1 MIFVHPHSA
10 HPHPVH
16 RGRRALPPL
25 TRGGLATVA
34 ALTALAL
41 LPALPAAAAP
51 PPLTPPPVQPEPTA
65 AEQRVS
71 AHLDAVRQR
80 PEALRAFIRDLP
92 KGGDLHNH
100 LSGAASTELLIRLA
114 AADGLCIDTKTLTAV
129 PAPCAAG
136 TRPAT
141 DAVTDRGFR
150 RQVIRAWSMQDLPA
164 GENGHDHFFAT
175 FGRFGEVAWRNR
187 GKLLAEV
194 ANSAV
199 KQNQFYLETMVSP
212 ASTEARELADAV
224 GFDED
229 LDRMHDKLLAG
240 GRLDAAVQAARK
252 EADAADEQFRV
263 AAHCDSARPDPGCAL
278 PVRWIS
284 QVSRGSSHER
294 VFTQMALGMRLAE
307 RDPRFVA
314 VNLVQPEDWDSS
326 LRNYRQQMRMLD
338 HLHREYPDAHI
349 TLHAGELT
357 PGLVKPEDLSF
368 HIREAVLTG
377 HAERIGHGVDV
388 LHEDN
393 PQQLLR
399 AMAARRVAV
408 EVPFTSNEQILG
420 VSGDEHPFMTYRRYG
435 VPVVL
440 ATDDPGVS
448 RSDITAEYLR
458 AAQMYG
464 LSYPELKHLARASL
478 DHAFLPGRSLWR
490 GNPARLGHIR
500 AVPCRDDRPGTATPS
515 RTCAAFLAGSPKAT
529 VEWRQEAAFTHFETH
544 HRTTTT

>member
-1 MIFVHPHSA
+1 M
-10 HPHPVH
+10 
-16 RGRRALPPL
+16 
-25 TRGGLATVA
+25 
-34 ALTALAL
+34 
-41 LPALPAAAAP
+41 LPALPAAAAQP
-51 PPLTPPPVQPEPTA
+51 PAPPPVRTTA
-65 AEQRVS
+65 AEERVA
-71 AHLDAVRQR
+71 AHLDAIRNR

-100 LSGAASTELLIRLA
+100 LSGAASTELLIQLA
-114 AADGLCIDTKTLTAV
+114 AEDGLCIDTKTLTAV
-129 PAPCAAG
+129 PAPCGAG
-136 TRPAT
+136 ARPAT
-141 DAVTDRGFR
+141 DALADNSFR
-150 RQVIRAWSMQDLPA
+150 QQVIRAWSMQDLPA

-194 ANSAV
+194 ANTAV
-199 KQNQFYLETMVSP
+199 EQNQFYLETMVSP

-229 LDRMHDKLLAG
+229 LDRMHDALLAG
-240 GRLDAAVQAARK
+240 GRLDAAVKAARA
-252 EADAADEQFRV
+252 EADAADAQFRG
-263 AAHCDSARPDPGCAL
+263 AAHCDSPRPDPGCAL

-284 QVSRGSSHER
+284 QVLRGSSHER
-294 VFTQMALGMRLAE
+294 VFTEMALGMRLAE

-326 LRNYRQQMRMLD
+326 LRNYRQHMRMLD
-338 HLHREYPDAHI
+338 HLRREYPGAHI

-399 AMAARRVAV
+399 TMAARRVAV

-420 VSGDEHPFMTYRRYG
+420 VSGAEHPFMTYRRYG

-448 RSDITAEYLR
+448 RSDMSAEYLR

-464 LSYPELKHLARASL
+464 LSYPALKHLARASL

-490 GNPARLGHIR
+490 GNPARLGHVP
-500 AVPCRDDRPGTATPS
+500 AAPCRQDHPGAGTPS
-515 RTCAAFLAGSPKAT
+515 RACAAFLAASPKAT
-529 VEWRQEAAFTHFETH
+529 LEWRQEAAFTRFEGRRLM
-544 HRTTTT
+544 RTPQADSRLSNARKDLN